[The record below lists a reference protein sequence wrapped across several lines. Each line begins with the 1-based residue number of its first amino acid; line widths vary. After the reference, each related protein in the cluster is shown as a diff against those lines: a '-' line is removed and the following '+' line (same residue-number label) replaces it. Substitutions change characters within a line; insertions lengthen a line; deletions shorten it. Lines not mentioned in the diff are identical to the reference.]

1 MGSSTVVKGARVGV
15 GVGIGVGWGAA
26 ADSQAVNGFPSSI
39 ASIDEG

>member
-1 MGSSTVVKGARVGV
+1 MGSSTVVKGARV

-26 ADSQAVNGFPSSI
+26 ADSQAVNGFPGSI